1 MVRDQGICNFH
12 AEPKLSGQ
20 MNSFQINIQAPSQA
34 IHDAAPCGQKR
45 LPGHSQT
52 CFSSKLPDALDGHLG
67 HAMTLPV
74 YSKLSPGS
82 RPRLRNGHI
91 ASIEGALGGPDK
103 DPLSDSASSLHQPRR
118 RGVEREAEV
127 LQDNLSSLAPAPQ
140 DRSGNLQLDEL
151 ARTHTDD
158 GSDNFVLGSKD
169 PAQVVGQKDK
179 NRKAAS
185 HQVPVPTHVLRRAV
199 SDRSRSWQAIW
210 RVTDGKHSRN
220 SSNV

>member
-34 IHDAAPCGQKR
+34 SHDAAPCGQKR

-74 YSKLSPGS
+74 CSKLSPGS

-103 DPLSDSASSLHQPRR
+103 DPLSDAASSLHLTRN
-118 RGVEREAEV
+118 RGIEADAEAFNRGSV
-127 LQDNLSSLAPAPQ
+127 AILANPQ
-140 DRSGNLQLDEL
+140 DRSGNL
-151 ARTHTDD
+151 
-158 GSDNFVLGSKD
+158 
-169 PAQVVGQKDK
+169 
-179 NRKAAS
+179 
-185 HQVPVPTHVLRRAV
+185 
-199 SDRSRSWQAIW
+199 
-210 RVTDGKHSRN
+210 
-220 SSNV
+220 